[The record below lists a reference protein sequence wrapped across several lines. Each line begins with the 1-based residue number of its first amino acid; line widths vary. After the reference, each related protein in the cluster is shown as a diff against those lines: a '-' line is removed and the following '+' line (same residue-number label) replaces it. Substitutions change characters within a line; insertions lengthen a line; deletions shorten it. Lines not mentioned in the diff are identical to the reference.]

1 MSREKDSGGG
11 GGRKEGGGGGE
22 GGKKP
27 ETDAGERDKRRSEE
41 VERTLKENQRE
52 DRRKWIGSEF
62 LVSNDTR
69 ETSETPHTQTHT
81 CTHTCTHRVKKKS
94 SSRTCIS

>member
-1 MSREKDSGGG
+1 MGVGE
-11 GGRKEGGGGGE
+11 RKEEKRKAMVEGRLGE
-22 GGKKP
+22 T
-27 ETDAGERDKRRSEE
+27 ETDAGEKDKRRSEE

-69 ETSETPHTQTHT
+69 ETSEMPHTRAHTHMR
-81 CTHTCTHRVKKKS
+81 THRVKIIFSHLHFIKVQ
-94 SSRTCIS
+94 